1 MKSISVLTLLAC
13 VGAAGAQV
21 IDGSSFN
28 AEYGP
33 SIWSQTTGTSFGNST
48 DPGPLNSNGSE
59 IDALY
64 VRAVGSG
71 LYLGVAGN
79 LETNFNKLNVVLDFR
94 TGGQNTLNGLPNLGN
109 LNGLTLDSGFEA
121 DVVLSY
127 TNGNPP
133 QGGTGSGGF
142 EHYLDGANVGGGGGF
157 LGGGTIGGNNPL
169 NAGLDG
175 AAISVMS
182 NHSNV
187 GGVNSLGNPFDSNP
201 ALVDTGVEWFIDL
214 GALGWDGV
222 SPVKIAGWVNGSSN
236 DFLSNQI
243 IGENAA
249 NQNHYGSPG
258 GVNFQN
264 VAGLQYVTYVPA
276 PGVLALLGA
285 GSLVAARRRR
295 A

>member
-1 MKSISVLTLLAC
+1 MKAISVFALSAC

-21 IDGSSFN
+21 IDGGSFN

-64 VRAVGSG
+64 VRAVGTDF
-71 LYLGVAGN
+71 YVGVAGN
-79 LETNFNKLNVVLDFR
+79 LETNFNKLNLVLDFR
-94 TGGQNTLNGLPNLGN
+94 AGGQNTLSGLPNLGN
-109 LNGLTLDSGFEA
+109 LDGLTLDTGFDA

-133 QGGTGSGGF
+133 QAGTGSGGF
-142 EHYLDGANVGGGGGF
+142 EHYLDGASVGGGGGF
-157 LGGGTIGGNNPL
+157 LGGGTLAGNTPLIGF
-169 NAGLDG
+169 LDG
-175 AAISVMS
+175 AVVSVMS
-182 NHSNV
+182 NHSNT
-187 GGVNSLGNPFDSNP
+187 GGVNTLGNPFDSNP
-201 ALVDTGVEWFIDL
+201 ALVDTGIEWYIDL
-214 GALGWDGV
+214 GTLGWDGT
-222 SPVKIAGWVNGSSN
+222 SAVKIAGWVNGSNN
-236 DFLSNQI
+236 DFLSKQI
-243 IGENAA
+243 IGENDP

-264 VAGLQYVTYVPA
+264 VPGLQYVTFVPA
-276 PGVLALLGA
+276 PGTLVLLGA
-285 GSLVAARRRR
+285 GALAARRRR